1 MPLYYQAVKGQSPIM
16 SGVDLF
22 PTTFTV
28 APCAIVVGATI
39 TKLGVYRW
47 AVWGGWTLAS
57 LGFGLWIMLDVQTPT
72 YVWILITLVT
82 GVGTGKRS
90 LPPQIDNKPSSYSW
104 LY

>member
-1 MPLYYQAVKGQSPIM
+1 M

-47 AVWGGWTLAS
+47 AVWAGWTLATLGES
-57 LGFGLWIMLDVQTPT
+57 ISSKISCCELLISSFQGFGLWVMLDVQTPT
-72 YVWILITLVT
+72 VTWIFVTLVT
-82 GVGTGKRS
+82 GIGTGMALLAERS
-90 LPPQIDNKPSSYSW
+90 FTPIM
-104 LY
+104 